1 MNILWLDDDAPSTP
15 FNIGRVSIRTAGS
28 CKEAAEMLSG
38 DELPDWIIV
47 DLIVPQGGWGKV
59 NSKLPGLDFIKFV
72 SSQYREKIQIA
83 AFSMI
88 MPTAIVSQILAAG
101 AARCYAKSGH
111 PLTEVIEDLRRDETE
126 RKFKPRHDLNTAQTT
141 EYGDLL
147 QNELKK
153 IIEELLDRLSLS
165 TRAITA
171 QEIAEL
177 HKAKLALEND
187 EEKRLRSYQTLEAL
201 KDYAET
207 DSDHLTQFQ
216 PEELKQLRN
225 TVELIINHKRAHQIF
240 DVFLSYNSADAEE
253 VEMIATALKA
263 NAILPWFDKWE
274 IKPGARWQRELGKQI
289 ENIRCAAVFIGGGG
303 VGPWHEQE
311 IEALLVEFVRRK
323 CPVIPV
329 LLSSAGLTPSLPVFL
344 RGTTRV
350 DFRKPNPDNIQRL
363 LWAIIG

>member
-15 FNIGRVSIRTAGS
+15 FNIGRVSIQTAGS

-38 DELPDWIIV
+38 DALPDWVIV
-47 DLIVPQGGWGKV
+47 DLIVPQGGWEKGG
-59 NSKLPGLDFIKFV
+59 SEFPGLDFIKFV
-72 SSQYREKIQIA
+72 SSQYHEQIQIA
-83 AFSMI
+83 AFSI
-88 MPTAIVSQILAAG
+88 VMPPEMASQIHAVG
-101 AARCYAKSGH
+101 AAKCYAKSSH
-111 PLTEVIEDLRRDETE
+111 SLTSIIEDLRRDEAE
-126 RKFKPRHDLNTAQTT
+126 RKLKPGHDLNPAQTT
-141 EYGDLL
+141 AYGDLL

-171 QEIAEL
+171 REIAEL

-207 DSDHLTQFQ
+207 DSDHPAKFQ
-216 PEELKQLRN
+216 PEELRQLRN

-253 VEMIATALKA
+253 VEMVATALKA

-274 IKPGARWQRELGKQI
+274 IKPGARWPKELGEQI
-289 ENIRCAAVFIGGGG
+289 ENIRCAAVFIGGSG

-344 RGTTRV
+344 RGATRV